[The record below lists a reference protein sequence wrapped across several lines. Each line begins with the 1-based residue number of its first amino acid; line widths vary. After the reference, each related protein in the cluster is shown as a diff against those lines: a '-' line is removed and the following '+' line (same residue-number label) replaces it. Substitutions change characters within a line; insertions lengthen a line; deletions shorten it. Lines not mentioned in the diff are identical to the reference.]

1 MKPVLKWPGGK
12 RCLIDDLLEFVP
24 DKFGQYLE
32 PFLGG
37 GALFFQLRPE
47 RAQLSDTNADLIN
60 FYKLMKQNWRAVFKK
75 AKEHRNDEKTY
86 YGVRASEPRA
96 AVDRAARFLYLNKT
110 AFSGLHRT
118 NAAGKFNVPFGD
130 NGRAVVPSPT
140 SLAAAGRLLRNAA
153 LHCIDFEVACEAA
166 ERNDFVFFDP
176 PYTVAHENNGFIKYN
191 AALFTWEDQERL
203 RDCADILSRRRVKLL
218 MTNAAHVSITKL
230 YNGYKQVLVSRMS
243 MLSADPSARKKV
255 NEVVIRNY

>member
-12 RCLIDDLLEFVP
+12 RCLINDLLKLAP
-24 DKFGQYLE
+24 DKYGLYLE

-37 GALFFQLRPE
+37 GALFFQLKPGRS
-47 RAQLSDTNADLIN
+47 QLSDTNVDLIN
-60 FYKLMKQNWRAVFKK
+60 FYRLIKQDWRAVFNK
-75 AKEHRNDEKTY
+75 AKEHSNDEETY
-86 YGVRASEPRA
+86 YCVRATEPKMP
-96 AVDRAARFLYLNKT
+96 VDRAARFLYLNKT
-110 AFSGLHRT
+110 AFNGLHRT
-118 NAAGKFNVPFGD
+118 NAAGKFNVPFGN
-130 NGRAVVPSPT
+130 NGRRVVPSPA
-140 SLAAAGRLLRNAA
+140 SFAAAGRLLCRAR
-153 LHCIDFEVACEAA
+153 LQCVDFEVACEAA

-203 RDCADILSRRRVKLL
+203 RDCADLLSRRKVKFL
-218 MTNAAHVSITKL
+218 MTNAAHASIAKL
-230 YNGYKQVLVSRMS
+230 YHGYEQILISRMS